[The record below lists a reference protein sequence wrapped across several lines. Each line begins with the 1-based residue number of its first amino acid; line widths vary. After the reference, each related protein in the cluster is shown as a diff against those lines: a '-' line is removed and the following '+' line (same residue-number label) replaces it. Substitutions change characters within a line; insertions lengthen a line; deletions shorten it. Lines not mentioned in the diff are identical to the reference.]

1 MAFDSI
7 ITELALIF
15 AGAAALA
22 SLFVFFKQP
31 IIISYIVLGMLIGP
45 YGLSYINDAHL
56 IEEISH
62 IGIIFLLFLIG
73 LNLPPTKLIQLF
85 KKSSLIT
92 VSTCMI
98 FAVLVTLITFA
109 FGFGFVESL
118 IVGLALMFSST
129 VVGLKLIPTTALH
142 HKHIGELMVSVL
154 LLQDIL
160 AILLIIFLGKASFT
174 GNTSLVL
181 PLLILKSALL
191 VAFAVIFVKK
201 AILKLLIKFDVIQE
215 YVFVLAIGWCFLM
228 AFMAKFFGLSYEI
241 GAFIAGCSLAI
252 SEVSLVIAENF
263 KNIREFFLILFFFA
277 IGTQLDFLL
286 LQHVAIPG
294 IVLALIIVVAKP
306 LVYRKAFKLAKEER
320 KIYSDLS
327 IRLGQASEF
336 SMLVAYTA
344 LANNVIAERAGFLI
358 QLTAI
363 LTIVISTY
371 VVTLKLP
378 TPISCNNIT
387 RQD

>member
-15 AGAAALA
+15 AGAASLA
-22 SLFVFFKQP
+22 TIFVFFKQP
-31 IIISYIVLGMLIGP
+31 IIISYIALGMLIGP
-45 YGLSYINDAHL
+45 FGLGYISDAHL

-62 IGIIFLLFLIG
+62 VGIIFLLFLIG
-73 LNLPPTKLIQLF
+73 LNLPPSKLMHVF
-85 KKSSLIT
+85 KKSALIT

-98 FAVLVTLITFA
+98 FAVLVGLVAMA
-109 FGFGFVESL
+109 FGFGFAESL
-118 IVGLALMFSST
+118 VIGLALMFSST

-142 HKHIGELMVSVL
+142 HKHIGEMMVSVL

-160 AILLIIFLGKASFT
+160 AILLIIFLGKSS
-174 GNTSLVL
+174 GNGNASLVL
-181 PLLILKSALL
+181 PLLVLKSAFL
-191 VAFAVIFVKK
+191 VTFAVVFVKK
-201 AILKLLIKFDVIQE
+201 VLLKLLVKFDVIQE
-215 YVFVLAIGWCFLM
+215 YVFVLAIGWCFLV
-228 AFMAKFFGLSYEI
+228 AFLAKLLGMSYEI

-263 KNIREFFLILFFFA
+263 KHIREFFLILFFFA

-286 LQHVAIPG
+286 LHHVAIPG
-294 IVLALIIVVAKP
+294 VVLALFIVLLKP
-306 LVYRKAFKLAKEER
+306 FVYRKAFKFAKEER

-327 IRLGQASEF
+327 VRLGQASEF

-344 LANNVIAERAGFLI
+344 LANKAIGERAGFLI

-378 TPISCNNIT
+378 TPIACNNNK